1 MCPVSGPSI
10 SSGGAITVDPDELR
24 AAAQRADAATG
35 VMTDATDALLHAAG
49 IIDSAC
55 IVGIASDGA
64 DLAVRT
70 RRAIDEG
77 NTLATD
83 LRNAAIIYEITELR
97 LALQQPGADAD
108 AIHERIRD
116 LFSGFSATAYL
127 GVLQSDALIAS
138 WRGRDSRSLI
148 GQVFRGA
155 GPLGVSAVAALWA
168 LQGIVHAT
176 RRGRIAAGTMLHGS
190 GPAVTVTQTRPPE
203 PARAPASLT
212 DAFSRIPNSADDA
225 RIRIEKYEMP
235 GGENTFAVYV
245 TGTREDS
252 PTEAF
257 DGESNLEL
265 YFGNQSASSAAVA
278 EAMRQVGVQPG
289 DSIINYG
296 YSQGA
301 MITEHLAMD
310 PRYQVEGQYTL
321 GGPVEGEMGSDTLH
335 VAVRHDDDPVVLLAD
350 GGFPGQNGSS
360 DSMVI
365 RDTAHPEVT
374 AEDAG
379 LPGHS
384 LDRYLE
390 TTRWADG
397 SDDPRMNAVREQ
409 LARLAQAERVTA
421 YEFGAEREPRS

>member
-1 MCPVSGPSI
+1 MSGPSI
-10 SSGGAITVDPDELR
+10 ASGGAITVDPDELR
-24 AAAQRADAATG
+24 AAAQRADAATDL
-35 VMTDATDALLHAAG
+35 MTDAADALLHAAG

-64 DLAVRT
+64 DLAVRA

-77 NTLATD
+77 HTLATD

-97 LALQQPGADAD
+97 LALQQPGADAE
-108 AIHERIRD
+108 AIQKRIRH
-116 LFSGFSATAYL
+116 LFAGFSATSYL
-127 GVLQSDALIAS
+127 GALQSDAIIAQ

-155 GPLGVSAVAALWA
+155 GPFGVTAVAGLWA

-176 RRGRIAAGTMLHGS
+176 ARGRIAAGTTLNGPL
-190 GPAVTVTQTRPPE
+190 PAVTVTQTQPPE
-203 PARAPASLT
+203 PVKAPVSLT
-212 DAFSRIPNSADDA
+212 DAFSRIPNSADEA
-225 RIRIEKYEMP
+225 RIRIEKYEMA
-235 GGENTFAVYV
+235 GGENTFVVYV

-257 DGESNLEL
+257 DGDSNLQL
-265 YFGNQSASSAAVA
+265 YFGNQAASSAAVT
-278 EAMRQVGVQPG
+278 EAMRQAGVQPG

-321 GGPVEGEMGSDTLH
+321 GGPVEGEMGPDTLH
-335 VAVRHDDDPVVLLAD
+335 VAVRHDDDPIVLLAD
-350 GGFPGQNGSS
+350 GGLPGQNGRG

-365 RDTAHPEVT
+365 RDTAHPDVT
-374 AEDAG
+374 PEDANI
-379 LPGHS
+379 PGHS
-384 LDRYLE
+384 LERYLQ

-397 SDDPRMNAVREQ
+397 SEDPRMNAVREQ
-409 LARLAQAERVTA
+409 LAGLADAKRVTA
-421 YEFGAEREPRS
+421 YEFGAERETRP